1 LLSFVS
7 GAIAAIVATVQL
19 IVPDALVILLVSLL
33 SESHSGVTWSAVG
46 RVLSNSNWPMFLRSD
61 QTASQNVPRWVNLVI
76 WVKPLTLSLIA
87 VAAIVTPIGLYETI
101 EASKD
106 LESAA
111 FFYIPDKGPMGL
123 GTPLRS
129 ELGFSRVC
137 GESDPIHQVCP
148 GSSGSTK
155 HSVNER
161 GRVNSSTAE
170 GLDYRI
176 PHKLTELYQ
185 SGLTSQSPTVSSF
198 FDIQARLFKVLV
210 DKSFGNS
217 TYLIDV
223 YRHLGTFILD
233 DKIQAV
239 EGLVVDTQHPK
250 IGFRNHTAPTNVQYG
265 AEWEE
270 DLLFLEPETKCV
282 DVNISLQ
289 LEISPPSVHTMLRT
303 AHLVDKGGFANM
315 NITSPWPA
323 WMMKKGW
330 YGNTQENPALDW
342 RAQAIGWSMNV
353 LLAYFF
359 NVTKPGEREAYMN
372 SQVGK
377 LFPVNV
383 SYDSNPT
390 KEIEVT
396 RTYYTLV
403 GNTMPP
409 PNYKETVAPMDT
421 HPFFFWPNP
430 FNISELHFTLLP
442 ELCDGI
448 GPTFDHKANMTTIQV
463 MCGLMVGAAHP
474 IRGEKTLIPQLGTM
488 WEYPI
493 YSCASTTKASI
504 KNVRFRFNSTNND
517 AEPMK
522 DLEVL
527 DIVDKVYSNRNE
539 MPLWGVEDAN
549 MRIDDVDP
557 LWGLIDPSWKT
568 SVNLSIVRAERLY
581 LPAGRALTESP
592 SSDGSDFIPAITG
605 PAKAWARVYKG
616 LDTSGDVDYS
626 GKGGL
631 ALYNKW
637 DKLSQT
643 AEGAA
648 QILNLI
654 FTDYAANNLVGT
666 RSQLTPTNRLPNL
679 KRDDKIRPGEVPVRL
694 YHRVIRYRWVY
705 GIPAVLSLLVVAF
718 IFVGAIVA
726 LLTGRGSIKFIKHYL
741 WNLSAGRILTTFIY
755 PGSSHMY
762 SNTKE
767 WIRVVGANNII
778 ISHDGRPQGGFP
790 VNTAEVGSGHG
801 AVRTSYHRLPRH
813 EPAKVVTNDAIE
825 LRSASESM
833 KSVLDYDESRAS
845 STDAVISR

>member
-1 LLSFVS
+1 MLSFVS
-7 GAIAAIVATVQL
+7 GAIAAVVAIVQL
-19 IVPDALVILLVSLL
+19 IVSDALVILLVSLL

-101 EASKD
+101 EASQD
-106 LESAA
+106 LKPAA
-111 FFYIPDKGPMGL
+111 FFYIPDRGSMGL
-123 GTPLRS
+123 GTPLRND
-129 ELGFSRVC
+129 LGFSRVC
-137 GESDPIHQVCP
+137 GKPYLYQVCP

-155 HSVNER
+155 HSVNEM

-176 PHKLTELYQ
+176 PHQLTELYQ

-198 FDIQARLFKVLV
+198 FDIQARLFRVMIEKDFDNL
-210 DKSFGNS
+210 
-217 TYLIDV
+217 TYLVDV
-223 YRHLGTFILD
+223 YRHLDTFVLD

-282 DVNISLQ
+282 DVNISVQ
-289 LEISPPSVHTMLRT
+289 VEVSPSGALTSIHP

-315 NITSPWPA
+315 NITSPWQA
-323 WMMKKGW
+323 RMGKYDL
-330 YGNTQENPALDW
+330 YGDTQENPALDW
-342 RAQAIGWSMNV
+342 RAQATGWLMNV
-353 LLAYFF
+353 LLAYYF
-359 NVTKPGEREAYMN
+359 NVTKPGEREAYMD

-377 LFPVNV
+377 IFPVNLTSHSTPTNQISLGR
-383 SYDSNPT
+383 SYGALLS
-390 KEIEVT
+390 EIDYYQT
-396 RTYYTLV
+396 RNDTF
-403 GNTMPP
+403 
-409 PNYKETVAPMDT
+409 AP
-421 HPFFFWPNP
+421 FWPNP
-430 FNISELHFTLLP
+430 FKISYENFTHLP

-448 GPTFDHKANMTTIQV
+448 GPNFNGKANMTNIQV
-463 MCGLMVGAAHP
+463 KCGLMVGAAHP
-474 IRGEKTLIPQLGTM
+474 IRGEKTLIRLPGTI
-488 WEYPI
+488 WEHPI

-504 KNVRFRFNSTNND
+504 KIVRFRFNSTNND
-517 AEPMK
+517 PKPMK
-522 DLEVL
+522 DLKVL
-527 DIVDKVYSNRNE
+527 NIADKVYSNRNE

-549 MRIDDVDP
+549 MRIDNVDP
-557 LWGLIDPSWKT
+557 LWGLLDPSWKN
-568 SVNLSIVRAERLY
+568 SVNLSVVRAERLY
-581 LPAGRALTESP
+581 LPAGRALNEEVSLFFRGD
-592 SSDGSDFIPAITG
+592 DGSDFVPAITG
-605 PAKAWARVYKG
+605 PAKAWAGVYRSFVLNDG
-616 LDTSGDVDYS
+616 GVNYS

-648 QILNLI
+648 LILNLI
-654 FTDYAANNLVGT
+654 FTDYAANVLVGT
-666 RSQLTPTNRLPNL
+666 RSQLTSTNRLPNL
-679 KRDDKIRPGEVPVRL
+679 KRDDKIRPEEVRVRL

-718 IFVGAIVA
+718 ISVGAIVA
-726 LLTGRGSIKFIKHYL
+726 LLTERGSIKRVKHYL

-755 PGSSHMY
+755 PESSHMY

-767 WIRVVGANNII
+767 WIRVVGANNIT
-778 ISHDGRPQGGFP
+778 ISRDGRPQGGFP
-790 VNTAEVGSGHG
+790 VIAAELGSGHG
-801 AVRTSYHRLPRH
+801 AVRTSYDRVPRH
-813 EPAKVVTNDAIE
+813 EPAEVVTNDAIE

-833 KSVLDYDESRAS
+833 KSVLGYDESRAS